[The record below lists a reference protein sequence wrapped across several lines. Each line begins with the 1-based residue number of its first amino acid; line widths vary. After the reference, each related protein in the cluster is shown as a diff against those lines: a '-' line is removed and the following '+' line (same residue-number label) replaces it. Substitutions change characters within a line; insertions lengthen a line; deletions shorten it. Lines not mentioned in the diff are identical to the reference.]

1 MAKLEQTEVVEIWKT
16 IVGVQMHFNDIG
28 MRIRNIFVTL
38 LLALLAA
45 LGFMIGQDL
54 QLDLIGMRVDFYV
67 LMPLFGVL
75 ATYLFYFMDRYWFH
89 RLLVGSVK
97 HGIEI
102 EKKYKD
108 SLPELSLSDA
118 IGAESPFRPRG
129 VVKFLANILVR
140 HEKYKE
146 DGQLHSDGK
155 MEFFYK
161 LVVLSLVLLF
171 LLLAL
176 SGGIAFQENKKAA
189 QQPVVAASNES
200 DIQESI
206 EPSAGGVGAV
216 QVQTTATPEEMSE
229 PERTNP

>member
-1 MAKLEQTEVVEIWKT
+1 MAKLEKSEVVEIWKT

-54 QLDLIGMRVDFYV
+54 HLELCGVRVDFYV
-67 LMPLFGVL
+67 LMPLFGL
-75 ATYLFYFMDRYWFH
+75 LPTYLFYFMDRYWFH

-118 IGAESPFRPRG
+118 IGAESPYRPRG
-129 VVKFLANILVR
+129 VAKFLANILVR

-146 DGQLHSDGK
+146 NGQLHSDGK

-161 LVVLSLVLLF
+161 LVALSLF
-171 LLLAL
+171 LLFFLLA
-176 SGGIAFQENKKAA
+176 STGGIVRQENEKAE
-189 QQPVVAASNES
+189 QQPVVADRVES
-200 DIQESI
+200 DS
-206 EPSAGGVGAV
+206 
-216 QVQTTATPEEMSE
+216 
-229 PERTNP
+229 